1 MDSLHIHLISIF
13 TAIDG
18 RVVMLQP
25 DNLKDEPDMSITSQE
40 LMIGKKDEE
49 EEESFGLLTLIMVEL
64 RPVVEV
70 RGMQRK
76 LCFLAIFQSHALYHQ
91 SNY

>member
-1 MDSLHIHLISIF
+1 MDSLHIQLISIF

-40 LMIGKKDEE
+40 LMVEKKDEG

-70 RGMQRK
+70 RENCVFWKSFNLM
-76 LCFLAIFQSHALYHQ
+76 LCII
-91 SNY
+91 NPIIN